1 MIWAMV
7 VLPIILLVMGM
18 PIFTVLMAAAS
29 VALIY
34 VLDLPIGL
42 IQTEL
47 FGQGSGTP

>member
-34 VLDLPIGL
+34 VL
-42 IQTEL
+42 E
-47 FGQGSGTP
+47 FKGSDERAADPA